1 MASPPLR
8 SIYWAP
14 DPVMLAIGER
24 GLTWYAFL
32 FVCGLLGGYAI
43 IVTTFLRERVDI
55 TYANIMLIFV
65 GVGAVVGAR
74 LGDVCFYEWPYY
86 RAHPA
91 EIVRIWH
98 GGLASHGALIA
109 IPLVL
114 WFYARVV
121 IRKPL
126 LWVLDRA
133 APGVAL
139 AAACVRFGNLM
150 NSEILGKPT
159 SVPWAVVFA
168 RVDFVPRHPVQVYEG
183 VTYIVLCIALLVIG
197 RRWALPEG
205 YLTGLFLVGMFLPRW
220 FLEFTKE
227 GHIVA
232 AGMNTGQILSIPPVI
247 IGALMLIVCGKRTG
261 RPTRRPTARRR
272 NA

>member
-65 GVGAVVGAR
+65 GVGAVIGAR
-74 LGDVCFYEWPYY
+74 LGQIFFYDWPYY
-86 RAHPA
+86 RTHPA

-114 WFYARVV
+114 WLYARVV

-159 SVPWAVVFA
+159 SVPWAFVFA
-168 RVDFVPRHPVQVYEG
+168 RVDLVPRHPVQVYEG
-183 VTYIVLCIALLVIG
+183 VTYILLCIALLVIG

-205 YLTGLFLVGMFLPRW
+205 CLSGLFLVGMFLPRW
-220 FLEFTKE
+220 FLEFTKDSRV
-227 GHIVA
+227 VA
-232 AGMNTGQILSIPPVI
+232 AGMNTGQLLSIPLVI
-247 IGALMLIVCGKRTG
+247 IGVGMLAICW
-261 RPTRRPTARRR
+261 RRPTHRSPQPPPRRR
-272 NA
+272 GS